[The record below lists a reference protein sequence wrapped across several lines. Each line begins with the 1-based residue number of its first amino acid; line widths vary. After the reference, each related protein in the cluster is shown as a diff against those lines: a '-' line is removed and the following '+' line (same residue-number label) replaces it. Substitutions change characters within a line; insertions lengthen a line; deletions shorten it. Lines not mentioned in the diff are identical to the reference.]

1 MTKNRIII
9 IGIITFICFFIMII
23 KLSYMQLHNTKASI
37 KNLNKLSIKT
47 VYGPSMPRGRIY
59 DRNYNVI
66 VDNIA
71 TNMISYK
78 KESGM
83 SNKDEIELA
92 YNLSKHIELEYSKLT
107 DRNLREFWI
116 VNNMNLANKIT
127 MSRIVLAIVIMILL
141 LFPFEGLGLDLPTY
155 LVNGNIYI
163 EFKYIIAGVLFIIAS
178 LTDFVDGRV
187 ARKYNMVTDF
197 GKMVDAISDK
207 MLTNSLLVILS
218 ANGMISP
225 VIAVIFIVRDIAVD
239 TIKMIVGNKGKAVAA
254 IGVAKLKTATLMVGL
269 TLTLFYNLPFEL
281 IGIRVSDCLL
291 IISAILSLVSGF
303 IEFFIRAILAF
314 IVP

>member
-1 MTKNRIII
+1 
-9 IGIITFICFFIMII
+9 
-23 KLSYMQLHNTKASI
+23 
-37 KNLNKLSIKT
+37 
-47 VYGPSMPRGRIY
+47 
-59 DRNYNVI
+59 
-66 VDNIA
+66 
-71 TNMISYK
+71 
-78 KESGM
+78 
-83 SNKDEIELA
+83 
-92 YNLSKHIELEYSKLT
+92 
-107 DRNLREFWI
+107 
-116 VNNMNLANKIT
+116 MNLANKIT
-127 MSRIVLAIVIMILL
+127 ISRIVISIVIMILL
-141 LFPFEGLGLDLPTY
+141 LFPFEGLGLELHTY

-163 EFKYIIAGVLFIIAS
+163 ELKYIIAGVLFIIGS
-178 LTDFVDGRV
+178 LTDFFDGRI

-254 IGVAKLKTATLMVGL
+254 IGIAKLKTATLMVGL

-281 IGIRVSDCLL
+281 IGVRVSDCLL

-303 IEFFIRAILAF
+303 KYYMMARQYIE
-314 IVP
+314 VK